1 MASTGG
7 AGANRPAKK
16 STTKKSTARKS
27 TAKRSTAAKST
38 PKSAAKSTV
47 KVSSRKAG
55 GGALAAGAARAS
67 GERAKRR
74 STPLIASAP
83 ERPALGLVPTTGH
96 SEPTQSPAAE
106 ATATE
111 ATATEGTARETPAA
125 EAEVA
130 QTPAAKA
137 PSAPV
142 PQRKPHR
149 PHPVA
154 KAVPTKKAVAK
165 SGTRTAVPRR
175 RAATSRPTQAGP
187 VVAEAA
193 TRGKLVAVP
202 DETITAEVP
211 SPRSSHV
218 ALAPG
223 IEELLKAGIAA
234 MRVAAEATGLS
245 PEEVERRVAGTL
257 SFLRRRLT
265 GEYTVDEFGFDE
277 DFTEHAYLPLLR
289 PLYKKWFRVEVR
301 GIENIPTEG
310 GALVVANHSG
320 TVAMDSLMTQVAVH
334 DEHPAHRHLRM
345 LGADLVFQT
354 PVVGQVARRSGSTLA
369 ANPDAE
375 RLLSHGELAGVWPEG
390 FKGVGKPFSERY
402 KLQRFGRGG
411 FVSAALRTGVPII
424 PCSIVGAEEIYPI
437 IGNMKT
443 VARLVGA
450 PYAPITPTWPLLGP
464 LGLVPLPSKWIIEFG
479 SPVETSDLGPGAADD
494 PMLVFDLTD
503 QVRETIQQ
511 TLYSLLM
518 QRRSVFF

>member
-1 MASTGG
+1 MA
-7 AGANRPAKK
+7 A
-16 STTKKSTARKS
+16 S
-27 TAKRSTAAKST
+27 TAKRSDAARTPAKTAATKAT
-38 PKSAAKSTV
+38 AKRATAKGAKKATAKRATAKSAAK
-47 KVSSRKAG
+47 KATATPAEPATTSASAPRAR
-55 GGALAAGAARAS
+55 GALAAGAARAS
-67 GERAKRR
+67 GERKKRR
-74 STPLIASAP
+74 STPLLQST
-83 ERPALGLVPTTGH
+83 PAQPVLPAM
-96 SEPTQSPAAE
+96 PPSPGPGTAAE
-106 ATATE
+106 APAGDRTP
-111 ATATEGTARETPAA
+111 ETPSETLTPVIAA
-125 EAEVA
+125 PGER
-130 QTPAAKA
+130 
-137 PSAPV
+137 
-142 PQRKPHR
+142 QRKLHR

-154 KAVPTKKAVAK
+154 KAVPTSKAVAK
-165 SGTRTAVPRR
+165 TGTRPAGPRR
-175 RAATSRPTQAGP
+175 RSPASRPSVQPAPAPAPAAARGPLKAVRDDVSVSPVPAGP
-187 VVAEAA
+187 AHVV
-193 TRGKLVAVP
+193 L
-202 DETITAEVP
+202 
-211 SPRSSHV
+211 SPGV
-218 ALAPG
+218 
-223 IEELLKAGIAA
+223 EELLRAGVSAL
-234 MRVAAEATGLS
+234 RVAAEASGLS
-245 PEEVERRVAGTL
+245 PEDVERQVAQTL

-265 GEYTVDEFGFDE
+265 GDYTVDEFGFDE

-289 PLYKKWFRVEVR
+289 PLYRKWFRVEVR
-301 GIENIPTEG
+301 GIENIPNEG

-320 TVAMDSLMTQVAVH
+320 TIAMDSLMTQVAVH

-354 PVVGQVARRSGSTLA
+354 PVIGQVARRSGSTLA

-375 RLLSHGELAGVWPEG
+375 RLLSRGELAGVWPEG

-450 PYAPITPTWPLLGP
+450 PYAPVTPTWPLLGP
-464 LGLVPLPSKWIIEFG
+464 LGLIPLPSKWIIEFG
-479 SPVETSDLGPGAADD
+479 SPVETADLGPGAADD